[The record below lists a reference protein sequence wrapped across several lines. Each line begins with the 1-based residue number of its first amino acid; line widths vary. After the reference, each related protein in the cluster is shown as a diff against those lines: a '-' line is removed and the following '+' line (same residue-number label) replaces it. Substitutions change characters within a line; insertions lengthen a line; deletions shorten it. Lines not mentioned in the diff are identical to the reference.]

1 MRHRNA
7 GFKLGRNTSHRRAL
21 LRNLVTSV
29 IVEDRV
35 ETTVAKAKAVRP
47 HVEKMITLGKKG
59 DVHSRRQALSFLMT
73 DKAVE
78 RLFDTVAP
86 RYGDRQGGYLR
97 IVRTGFQKGDGA
109 EKAFIEL
116 LGAEKQLDEKRQKRD
131 DVKAKK
137 RAELEKQLED
147 KQEGRRQGRR
157 RSRVSVFVAFHRLSW
172 IARAHPH
179 RGMRPSCFCFNL
191 ATVSAMTRSS
201 YGDQKSSF
209 AHPLSAACS
218 LPQLTHPFRPLRP
231 RLPRHI
237 RHKTSSSS

>member
-35 ETTVAKAKAVRP
+35 ETTVTKAKAVRP
-47 HVEKMITLGKKG
+47 LVEKMITLGKKG
-59 DVHSRRQALSFLMT
+59 DLASRRQALSFLMT
-73 DKAVE
+73 SQSVT

-116 LGAEKQLDEKRQKRD
+116 LGAEKQLEVKKQKREEI
-131 DVKAKK
+131 KAKK
-137 RAELEKQLED
+137 RKELEDQLEAS
-147 KQEGRRQGRR
+147 KKEEPG
-157 RSRVSVFVAFHRLSW
+157 AE
-172 IARAHPH
+172 
-179 RGMRPSCFCFNL
+179 
-191 ATVSAMTRSS
+191 
-201 YGDQKSSF
+201 
-209 AHPLSAACS
+209 AA
-218 LPQLTHPFRPLRP
+218 
-231 RLPRHI
+231 
-237 RHKTSSSS
+237 

>member
-29 IVEDRV
+29 LVEDRV
-35 ETTVAKAKAVRP
+35 ETTIAKAKAVRP

-59 DVHSRRQALSFLMT
+59 DLHSRRQALAFLQT
-73 DKAVE
+73 DTAVT
-78 RLFDTVAP
+78 RLFETVAP

-131 DVKAKK
+131 AVKAEKRKK
-137 RAELEKQLED
+137 LEKELEASKKE
-147 KQEGRRQGRR
+147 EGGEE
-157 RSRVSVFVAFHRLSW
+157 S
-172 IARAHPH
+172 
-179 RGMRPSCFCFNL
+179 
-191 ATVSAMTRSS
+191 
-201 YGDQKSSF
+201 KEE
-209 AHPLSAACS
+209 AA
-218 LPQLTHPFRPLRP
+218 
-231 RLPRHI
+231 
-237 RHKTSSSS
+237 

>member
-7 GFKLGRNTSHRRAL
+7 GFKLGRNTSHRNAL

-59 DVHSRRQALSFLMT
+59 DVHARRQALSFLRT
-73 DKAVE
+73 DDAVA

-116 LGAEKQLDEKRQKRD
+116 LGAEQQLDEKRQKRA

-137 RAELEKQLED
+137 RAELEKQLEESKKD
-147 KQEGRRQGRR
+147 EEKGGEE
-157 RSRVSVFVAFHRLSW
+157 
-172 IARAHPH
+172 
-179 RGMRPSCFCFNL
+179 
-191 ATVSAMTRSS
+191 
-201 YGDQKSSF
+201 
-209 AHPLSAACS
+209 AA
-218 LPQLTHPFRPLRP
+218 
-231 RLPRHI
+231 
-237 RHKTSSSS
+237 

>member
-7 GFKLGRNTSHRRAL
+7 GFKLGRNTSHRNAL

-29 IVEDRV
+29 IIEDRV

-59 DVHSRRQALSFLMT
+59 DVHARRQALSFLRT
-73 DKAVE
+73 DDAVK

-116 LGAEKQLDEKRQKRD
+116 LGAEQQLDEKRQKRAE
-131 DVKAKK
+131 VKAEKRKK
-137 RAELEKQLED
+137 LEAALEEQNKKAEEEKGGE
-147 KQEGRRQGRR
+147 E
-157 RSRVSVFVAFHRLSW
+157 
-172 IARAHPH
+172 
-179 RGMRPSCFCFNL
+179 
-191 ATVSAMTRSS
+191 
-201 YGDQKSSF
+201 
-209 AHPLSAACS
+209 AA
-218 LPQLTHPFRPLRP
+218 
-231 RLPRHI
+231 
-237 RHKTSSSS
+237 